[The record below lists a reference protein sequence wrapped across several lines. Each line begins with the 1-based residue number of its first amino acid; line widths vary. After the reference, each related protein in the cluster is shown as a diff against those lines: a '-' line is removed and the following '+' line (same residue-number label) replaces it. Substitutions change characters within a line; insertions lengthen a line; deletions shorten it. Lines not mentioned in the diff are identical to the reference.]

1 MDRIW
6 LNGSAERRRFL
17 DRIVSNLVPGHTDNS
32 IKYYK
37 ALKQRNKLIKEK
49 ILDSNWY
56 DALEKQMAVSGAE
69 IDKARSYVITYIMDM
84 QKKSVSSFPFAELSI
99 VGERYLT
106 PQTLEMALCKNRKQ
120 DIYAGRTLIGPH
132 LSDLSA
138 IYSSKGVSARS
149 CSTGEQ
155 KALLISIIIA
165 TAKIQIEVF
174 NTSPILLLDEVS
186 AHLDTER
193 RNILYDELNKLIKK
207 EKVQSKKEIEIFTNQ
222 SIEKINIALNK
233 FRYNVIIAVFHE
245 IYAYLKKLLE
255 EDKNYENLKTN
266 FEKILIVMSP
276 VIPHIASECLNEIG
290 LKNNIIWPQVNKEY
304 LKTDEKVIVIQINGK
319 KRNTIQLTNE
329 IEEIELIEK
338 IKKMKLVDKY
348 IENKKIIKTI
358 YIKNRLINIIIK

>member
-1 MDRIW
+1 MSLSYIKISHFRTHELSVLKPTKEPIVIFGKNGVGKTNVLEAISMFAPGQGFRRSKFSELARRPGSLGWKLVGQFQSLGSSFEVINYWNQDSGRKILIDGKNASQSELASLVRILWITPVMDRIW

-17 DRIVSNLVPGHTDNS
+17 DRIVSNLVPGHTENS

-193 RNILYDELNKLIKK
+193 RNILYDELNDLNL
-207 EKVQSKKEIEIFTNQ
+207 QLFLTGTD
-222 SIEKINIALNK
+222 INI
-233 FRYNVIIAVFHE
+233 FSGF
-245 IYAYLKKLLE
+245 
-255 EDKNYENLKTN
+255 
-266 FEKILIVMSP
+266 
-276 VIPHIASECLNEIG
+276 
-290 LKNNIIWPQVNKEY
+290 
-304 LKTDEKVIVIQINGK
+304 K
-319 KRNTIQLTNE
+319 KRARFYEVE
-329 IEEIELIEK
+329 INS
-338 IKKMKLVDKY
+338 
-348 IENKKIIKTI
+348 NKSVCTLSKD
-358 YIKNRLINIIIK
+358 